1 MRDVERTTLRSTASK
16 SDRLSQA
23 SVAMKVGAS
32 ECRGD
37 GIAAGIGTQGHFT
50 SFDPIVPNQVGV
62 RCVTGDRAG
71 PGHGDAQ
78 KSAPA

>member
-1 MRDVERTTLRSTASK
+1 MEGSLDVERTTLRSTASK

-37 GIAAGIGTQGHFT
+37 GIAAGIGTQWGISRVST
-50 SFDPIVPNQVGV
+50 RSC
-62 RCVTGDRAG
+62 RT
-71 PGHGDAQ
+71 
-78 KSAPA
+78 KSAFDA